1 MELIKTPFTFEA
13 VKLYRDF
20 STQDMNSNHAF
31 FSVTAKA
38 ANTLEA
44 LCKQDNPWAPGP
56 GQEAPGEGAPCP
68 GWPENQAAAF
78 RGTSWGLPAPL
89 CSGRDTAATGPRSLV
104 HSNLQ
109 RPVLEPSSLLGPT
122 RRWIPDDLMLHF
134 GLDSA
139 TLW

>member
-13 VKLYRDF
+13 VKPYRDF

-78 RGTSWGLPAPL
+78 RGSQLGSARPTLLGQGCCCHRATEPGPQQPPAA
-89 CSGRDTAATGPRSLV
+89 CSGTFSSPRTNSEV
-104 HSNLQ
+104 DP
-109 RPVLEPSSLLGPT
+109 R
-122 RRWIPDDLMLHF
+122 
-134 GLDSA
+134 
-139 TLW
+139 